1 MNDTYF
7 STMKEH
13 VLAFNEAALLEIIEK
28 ALNQGVAPA
37 DIISDGLSPGL
48 EMIGQK
54 FEVGEYFLPELMLS
68 GNIMKNALDKIRPHM
83 LITESKMSG
92 TVLLGTAE
100 GDIHYIG
107 KNIFG
112 AVLEGDG
119 YKVHDLG
126 VDVSP
131 QTFLGKAKEVN
142 PDIIGISALISVAV
156 SKIAETIALLKENNI
171 QTKVI
176 VGGAALTRENTKTIG
191 ADGYGADA
199 WQGLR
204 ITRELIAGEEGIR

>member
-1 MNDTYF
+1 MNDTF
-7 STMKEH
+7 FNSMKEH
-13 VLAFNEAALLEIIEK
+13 VLAFNEGALLEIIEK
-28 ALNQGVAPA
+28 ALDQGVAPA

-48 EMIGQK
+48 EIIGEK
-54 FEVGEYFLPELMLS
+54 FENGEYFLPELMLS
-68 GNIMKNALDKIRPHM
+68 GTIMKNALDKLRPHM
-83 LITESKMSG
+83 VTAEGKTSG
-92 TVLLGTAE
+92 SVLLGTAE

-119 YKVHDLG
+119 YEVHDLG
-126 VDVSP
+126 VDVPP
-131 QTFLGKAKEVN
+131 QKFLDKAKELN
-142 PDIIGISALISVAV
+142 PDVIGISALISVAV

-176 VGGAALTRENTKTIG
+176 AGGAALTKDNSKTIG

-204 ITRELIAGEEGIR
+204 ITREFTKR

>member
-1 MNDTYF
+1 MNETL
-7 STMKEH
+7 SNTMKEY
-13 VLAFNEAALLEIIEK
+13 VLSFNEAALLETIES

-48 EMIGQK
+48 EIIGRK
-54 FEVGEYFLPELMLS
+54 FEDGEYFLPELMLS

-83 LITESKMSG
+83 VTGQSKAAG
-92 TVLLGTAE
+92 IVLLGTAE

-119 YKVHDLG
+119 YDVHDLG

-131 QTFLGKAKEVN
+131 QAFVEKAKALN
-142 PDIIGISALISVAV
+142 PNVIAISALISVAV
-156 SKIAETIALLKENNI
+156 SKIAETIALLKEHRI
-171 QTKVI
+171 QTSVI
-176 VGGAALTRENTKTIG
+176 VGGAALTGDNAKSIG

-204 ITRELIAGEEGIR
+204 ITRELTDRQEQTR

>member
-1 MNDTYF
+1 MNDTFF
-7 STMKEH
+7 SSMKEH
-13 VLAFNEAALLEIIEK
+13 VLAFNEQALLETIEK
-28 ALNQGVAPA
+28 ALDQGVAPA
-37 DIISDGLSPGL
+37 EIISDGLSPGL
-48 EMIGQK
+48 EIIGHK
-54 FEVGEYFLPELMLS
+54 FENGEYFLPELMLS

-83 LITESKMSG
+83 LTAEKSVSG
-92 TVLLGTAE
+92 NVILGTAE

-119 YKVHDLG
+119 YEVHDIG
-126 VDVSP
+126 VDVAP
-131 QTFLGKAKEVN
+131 HMFLEKARELN

-171 QTKVI
+171 RTKVI
-176 VGGAALTRENTKTIG
+176 VGGAALTKENSKTIG
-191 ADGYGADA
+191 ADGYGSDA

-204 ITRELIAGEEGIR
+204 VIRELTDR

>member
-1 MNDTYF
+1 MNEPF
-7 STMKEH
+7 FATMKEQ
-13 VLAFNEAALLEIIEK
+13 VLAFNEAALLEIIGR
-28 ALNQGVAPA
+28 ALNQGVAPG
-37 DIISDGLSPGL
+37 DIISEGLSPGL
-48 EMIGQK
+48 EIIGQK
-54 FEVGEYFLPELMLS
+54 FESGEYFLSELMLS

-83 LITESKMSG
+83 ATTQSKASGLI
-92 TVLLGTAE
+92 LLGTAE

-119 YKVHDLG
+119 YEVYDLG

-131 QTFLGKAKEVN
+131 QTFVNKAKELN
-142 PDIIGISALISVAV
+142 PDLIGLSALISVAV
-156 SKIAETIALLKENNI
+156 SKIAETIALLKSNNI

-176 VGGAALTRENTKTIG
+176 VGGAALTKENTKTIG

-204 ITRELIAGEEGIR
+204 VTRELTDR

>member
-1 MNDTYF
+1 MNDPFF
-7 STMKEH
+7 SSIKEH
-13 VLAFNEAALLEIIEK
+13 VLAFNEEALLEAIEK
-28 ALNQGVAPA
+28 ALSQGVAPA

-48 EMIGQK
+48 EIIGQK
-54 FEVGEYFLPELMLS
+54 FENGEYFLPELMLS
-68 GNIMKNALDKIRPHM
+68 GNIMKNALDKIRPYM
-83 LITESKMSG
+83 VSTEGSVSG
-92 TVLLGTAE
+92 NVLLGTAE

-119 YKVHDLG
+119 YNVHDIG
-126 VDVSP
+126 VDVAP
-131 QTFLGKAKEVN
+131 QVFIEKARELN

-171 QTKVI
+171 RTKVI
-176 VGGAALTRENTKTIG
+176 VGGAALTKENSKTIG
-191 ADGYGADA
+191 ADGYGSDA

-204 ITRELIAGEEGIR
+204 VIRELTDR